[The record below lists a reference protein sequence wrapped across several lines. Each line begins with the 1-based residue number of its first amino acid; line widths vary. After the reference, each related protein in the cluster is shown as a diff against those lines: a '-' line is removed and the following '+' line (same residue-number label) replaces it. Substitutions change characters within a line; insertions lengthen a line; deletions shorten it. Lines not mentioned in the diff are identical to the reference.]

1 MEKKELRREMKAR
14 VAAMGEESKK
24 SEARRLFDKLELL
37 PEFQESQS
45 ILLYWSLPDEPC
57 SHEFLSKW
65 REKKNL
71 LLPAVIGDEL
81 ELRRYK
87 GDSDLAVG
95 AFGIKEPIG
104 EPFFDYDKVELA
116 LVPGLSFDAAGYRL
130 GRGKGYYDR
139 LLPHLMR
146 ATTIGICFECQF
158 ENSLPHDEWDVPLK
172 RILYQGE

>member
-14 VAAMGEESKK
+14 IAAMDEEAKR
-24 SEARRLFDKLELL
+24 SETQRLFDKLELL
-37 PEFQESQS
+37 PEFQESQCL
-45 ILLYWSLPDEPC
+45 LLYWSLPDEPS

-65 REKKNL
+65 KEKKSL

-104 EPFFDYDKVELA
+104 EPFFDYDKVELV

-139 LLPHLMR
+139 LLPCLTK
-146 ATTIGICFECQF
+146 ATTIGICFECQY

-172 RILYQGE
+172 RILCQG